1 MYLQKHNLNKFC
13 YQRLL
18 VNSLPA
24 SLATFLVILKYLF
37 AYMSLICNFYCL
49 FISFIYQGCI
59 LIDQRAQIATAFPL
73 AL

>member
-1 MYLQKHNLNKFC
+1 MYLHNLNKFC

-18 VNSLPA
+18 VNFLPA